1 MASLQSSPLI
11 LELLAQLVKQVAALW
26 TIEVDLLRAELA
38 ESSSRAMGGL
48 AMVVVGAVFLLA
60 GFFFLLAALT
70 ALLVRL
76 GLPVDLSC
84 LIVAVV
90 ALIGGLLLLRAGANA
105 FTSRSLLPR
114 RSIDQISS
122 LIGRP

>member
-1 MASLQSSPLI
+1 MASLETPPFI
-11 LELLAQLVKQVAALW
+11 LDLLAQLVRQVTALW

-48 AMVVVGAVFLLA
+48 AKLVVGAVFLLA
-60 GFFFLLAALT
+60 GFFFLLAALA

-90 ALIGGLLLLRAGANA
+90 ALIGGLILLRAGASA

-122 LIGRP
+122 LIGGP

>member
-11 LELLAQLVKQVAALW
+11 LDLLAQLVKQVTALW

-48 AMVVVGAVFLLA
+48 AKLVVGAVFLLA
-60 GFFFLLAALT
+60 GFFFLLAALA

-90 ALIGGLLLLRAGANA
+90 ALIGGLILLRAGASA

-122 LIGRP
+122 LIGGP

>member
-1 MASLQSSPLI
+1 MANLQTPSLI
-11 LELLAQLVKQVAALW
+11 LDLLAQLVKQVTTLCA
-26 TIEVDLLRAELA
+26 IEVDLLRAELS
-38 ESSSRAMGGL
+38 ESSSRAIGGV
-48 AMVVVGAVFLLA
+48 AKIAVGAVFLLA

-84 LIVAVV
+84 LVVALV
-90 ALIGGLLLLRAGANA
+90 ALIGGGLLLRAGTSA
-105 FTSRSLLPR
+105 FAARSLLPR

>member
-1 MASLQSSPLI
+1 MASLQTPPFI
-11 LELLAQLVKQVAALW
+11 LDLLAQLVKQVTALW

-48 AMVVVGAVFLLA
+48 AKLAAGAVFLLA
-60 GFFFLLAALT
+60 GLFFLLAALT

-90 ALIGGLLLLRAGANA
+90 ALIGGWFLVRAGTSA
-105 FTSRSLLPR
+105 FASRNLLPR

>member
-1 MASLQSSPLI
+1 MASLQTPSLI
-11 LELLAQLVKQVAALW
+11 LDLLAQLVKQVTTLW

-38 ESSSRAMGGL
+38 ESSSRAIGGI
-48 AMVVVGAVFLLA
+48 AKIAVGAVFLLA
-60 GFFFLLAALT
+60 GFFFLLAALA

-76 GLPVDLSC
+76 GLPVDVSC

-90 ALIGGLLLLRAGANA
+90 ALGGGGLLIRAGANA
-105 FTSRSLLPR
+105 FAARSLLPR

-122 LIGRP
+122 LIGRH

>member
-11 LELLAQLVKQVAALW
+11 LDLLAQLVKQVTALW

-38 ESSSRAMGGL
+38 ESSSRAIGGL
-48 AMVVVGAVFLLA
+48 AKLVVGAVFLLA

-90 ALIGGLLLLRAGANA
+90 ALIGGLILLRAGAIA

-122 LIGRP
+122 LIGGP

>member
-1 MASLQSSPLI
+1 MASLQTSPAI
-11 LELLAQLVKQVAALW
+11 LELLAQLLKQVTALW
-26 TIEVDLLRAELA
+26 TIEVDLVRAELA
-38 ESSSRAMGGL
+38 ESSSRAMGGV
-48 AMVVVGAVFLLA
+48 AKVAAGAVFLLA

-90 ALIGGLLLLRAGANA
+90 ALIAGGLLLRAGMSA
-105 FTSRSLLPR
+105 FASRNLLPR

-122 LIGRP
+122 LIGRL

>member
-11 LELLAQLVKQVAALW
+11 LDLLAQLVKQVTALW
-26 TIEVDLLRAELA
+26 TIEVDLLRAELT

-48 AMVVVGAVFLLA
+48 AKLVVGAVFLLA

-90 ALIGGLLLLRAGANA
+90 ALIGGLLLLRAGASA
-105 FTSRSLLPR
+105 FASRSLLPR

>member
-11 LELLAQLVKQVAALW
+11 LDLLAQLVKQVTALW

-38 ESSSRAMGGL
+38 ESSSRAIGGL
-48 AMVVVGAVFLLA
+48 AKLAVGAVFLLA

-84 LIVAVV
+84 LIVAAV
-90 ALIGGLLLLRAGANA
+90 ALIVGLLLVRAGASA
-105 FTSRSLLPR
+105 FASRSLLPR

>member
-1 MASLQSSPLI
+1 MATLQSSPLI
-11 LELLAQLVKQVAALW
+11 LDLLAQLVKQAAALW

-38 ESSSRAMGGL
+38 ESSSRAVGGL
-48 AMVVVGAVFLLA
+48 AKLVVGAVFLFA

-90 ALIGGLLLLRAGANA
+90 ALIAGFVLVRAGAGA
-105 FTSRSLLPR
+105 FASRSLLPR

>member
-1 MASLQSSPLI
+1 MASLQTSPAI
-11 LELLAQLVKQVAALW
+11 LELLAQLLKQVTALW
-26 TIEVDLLRAELA
+26 TIEVDLVRAELA
-38 ESSSRAMGGL
+38 ESSSRAMGGV
-48 AMVVVGAVFLLA
+48 AKVAAGAVFLLA

-90 ALIGGLLLLRAGANA
+90 ASIAGGLLLRAGMSA
-105 FTSRSLLPR
+105 FASRNLLPR

-122 LIGRP
+122 LIGRL

>member
-1 MASLQSSPLI
+1 MASLETPPFI
-11 LELLAQLVKQVAALW
+11 LDLLAQLVRQAAALW

-48 AMVVVGAVFLLA
+48 AKLVVGAVFLLA
-60 GFFFLLAALT
+60 GFFFLLAALA

-90 ALIGGLLLLRAGANA
+90 ALIGGLILLRAGASA

-122 LIGRP
+122 LIGGP

>member
-1 MASLQSSPLI
+1 MASLQTPSLI
-11 LELLAQLVKQVAALW
+11 LDLLAQLVKQVTTLW

-38 ESSSRAMGGL
+38 ESSSRAIGGIVKI
-48 AMVVVGAVFLLA
+48 AVGAVFLLA

-90 ALIGGLLLLRAGANA
+90 ALVGGGLLLRAGISA
-105 FTSRSLLPR
+105 FAARSLLPR

-122 LIGRP
+122 LIGRH